1 MTLFYDALI
10 DLKTKEFTFNKEES
24 KHIAKVLRKSSGET
38 ITVTNGSGLE
48 WTGTLTFVSPN
59 KTIAQIKKSFQH
71 LEKKHQIHLAIAP
84 TKNNSRMEWMLEKLT
99 ELGIASITPVLCDHS
114 ERKIIKKE
122 RFEKIIVAGL
132 KQAQHFFLPKI
143 NEPIPFSKFIAT
155 PEFDQIFIAHC
166 EDQPKQR
173 LIDIP
178 LSGTQICLMI
188 GPEGDFSPSEINAA
202 IQKEIISISLGDQR
216 FRTET
221 AGLLGCHTLFIKQQQ
236 NTNP

>member
-1 MTLFYDALI
+1 M
-10 DLKTKEFTFNKEES
+10 S
-24 KHIAKVLRKSSGET
+24 
-38 ITVTNGSGLE
+38 
-48 WTGTLTFVSPN
+48 
-59 KTIAQIKKSFQH
+59 
-71 LEKKHQIHLAIAP
+71 
-84 TKNNSRMEWMLEKLT
+84 
-99 ELGIASITPVLCDHS
+99 
-114 ERKIIKKE
+114 
-122 RFEKIIVAGL
+122 
-132 KQAQHFFLPKI
+132 
-143 NEPIPFSKFIAT
+143 FSKFIAT

-202 IQKEIISISLGDQR
+202 IQKEIIPISLGNQR